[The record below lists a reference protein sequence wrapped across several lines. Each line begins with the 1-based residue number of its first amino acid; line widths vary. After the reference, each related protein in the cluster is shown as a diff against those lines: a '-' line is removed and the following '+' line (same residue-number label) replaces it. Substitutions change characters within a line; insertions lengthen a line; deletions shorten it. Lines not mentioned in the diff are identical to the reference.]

1 MMRFI
6 FWQNVIS
13 IHQSAFIKALSAE
26 CDVTLVVED
35 TLDQQRRN
43 EKWQVPSMGD
53 TKVVI
58 APNDAE
64 IAEMLSQGD
73 THHVFS
79 GIDAFPMV
87 YRAFKQAMKLNVPIS
102 VFAEP
107 YEWAGMKGFL
117 RRVKY
122 SLLFIRYGK
131 YINHLFTTGN
141 MGMLCYRKAGFP
153 CSKLHQWGYF
163 TEQTGMPTVNPD
175 LSKQL
180 TGVKLLYV
188 GRIDANKNILP
199 ILRDFNLYSEHIDCF
214 SIIGDGP
221 LYSELQTQ
229 ALNNPKIKVLGRLC
243 NDDAQKLMC
252 EHDYLV
258 LPSLYDGW
266 GAVVNEALGV
276 GIRVLCSEAC
286 GASILL
292 DGKMRGTTFNQENA
306 CMTIKEW
313 SAKGK
318 LTVNERD
325 KIKTWAKEHISG
337 VVAADYFL
345 KTIEGKP
352 SVAPWLQ

>member
-1 MMRFI
+1 MRFV

-26 CDVTLVVED
+26 CDVTLIVEEM
-35 TLDQQRRN
+35 LDRQRRN
-43 EKWQVPSMGD
+43 EKWQVPSMGNA
-53 TKVVI
+53 KVVI
-58 APNDAE
+58 APGDAE
-64 IAEMLSQGD
+64 MAEMLRQGD

-87 YRAFKQAMKLNVPIS
+87 YRAFKLAVKLKVPIS

-107 YEWAGMKGFL
+107 YEWAGFKGFL
-117 RRVKY
+117 RRLKY
-122 SLLFIRYGK
+122 SLLFLRYGCH
-131 YINHLFTTGN
+131 INHFFTTGN
-141 MGMLCYRKAGFP
+141 MGMRCYRKAGFP
-153 CSKLHQWGYF
+153 KSKLHQWGYF
-163 TEQTGMPTVNPD
+163 TEQSAINIESSK
-175 LSKQL
+175 LSV
-180 TGVKLLYV
+180 GVKLLYV

-199 ILRDFNLYSEHIDCF
+199 ILENFDSYGEYVDCF

-221 LYSELQTQ
+221 LYSELLMM
-229 ALNNPKIKVLGRLC
+229 AKSNSKIKVLGRLG
-243 NDDAQKLMC
+243 NDEAKRMMR

-276 GIRVLCSEAC
+276 GTRVLCSDAC

-292 DGKMRGTTFNQENA
+292 DGKMRGAAFSQDTA
-306 CMTIKEW
+306 YATIKEW
-313 SAKGK
+313 SAKGR
-318 LTVNERD
+318 LTVEERNG
-325 KIKTWAKEHISG
+325 IVAWAKEHISG
-337 VVAADYFL
+337 VVAADYFK